1 MLLEEL
7 FEEIENDK
15 CTTKLSPRDLTDLE
29 QFMNHRVFRP
39 KDAIQKNGIVLDLD
53 LPVGKHFHQR
63 ALERSV
69 SDCEIE
75 QALLKGWNQNFQEL
89 RDAARENNPEAD
101 ELHFVDPDTKIDIP
115 MIVKPNP
122 KIRPD
127 ARVQGKAVAVTPGGL
142 KEPKNQIIAKTVVRR
157 SPDSKII
164 KDAQ

>member
-7 FEEIENDK
+7 FEEIVQDR
-15 CTTKLSPRDLTDLE
+15 CTRKLSPKDLTDLE
-29 QFMNHRVFRP
+29 QFMNNRVFRP
-39 KDAIQKNGIVLDLD
+39 KDAVQKDGIVLDLD

-63 ALERSV
+63 ALERGV

-89 RDAARENNPEAD
+89 RDISRDNSPEAD
-101 ELHFVDPDTKIDIP
+101 ELHFVDPETKIDIP

-122 KIRPD
+122 RIRPD
-127 ARVQGKAVAVTPGGL
+127 QRKPGKAVAVTPGGL

-157 SPDSKII
+157 SPDSKVI
-164 KDAQ
+164 KDVQ